1 VFSNNPPLGL
11 YIHLPW
17 CEKKCPY
24 CDFNSHQAETI
35 PERAYVDALLDDLAQ
50 DLPLIWGRR
59 IESIFIG
66 GGTPS
71 LFSATAIDQLFSG
84 LRSLLNFAPAIEI
97 TMESNP
103 GSADAA
109 NYRGYREAGVNRLS
123 IGIQSFDDEKLAA
136 LGRVHDSEQAL
147 QAFALARAAGFD
159 NINLDLMFSLP
170 GQSLAD
176 ARNDLAQA
184 LALGPEHVSHYQLTI
199 EPNTMFHHRSP
210 PDLPDDDLCWE
221 QQQACQEL
229 LVEHGYRQYEV
240 SAYCLDRRESQHN
253 MNYWQFG
260 DYLGIGAG
268 AHGKITL
275 GGENRVLRR
284 VRQRQPRAYL
294 EQSGAARISSELE
307 LDEADLCFEFMLNA
321 LRLKNGFDTRLFHD
335 NTGLSLN
342 SLLPTL
348 EQASG
353 KGLLEFNGDRITPTA
368 LGFCHLND
376 LQALFLQLQP
386 AVNKPFFESSSRII
400 HNGNIGVKKSS
411 DFCWNFFPKISN
423 SSSY

>member
-1 VFSNNPPLGL
+1 M
-11 YIHLPW
+11 
-17 CEKKCPY
+17 CPY
-24 CDFNSHQAETI
+24 CDFNSHQADTI
-35 PERAYVDALLDDLAQ
+35 PEQTYIDALLDDLAQ

-71 LFSATAIDQLFSG
+71 LFSAAAIDRLFSG

-123 IGIQSFDDEKLAA
+123 IGVQSFDDEKLAT
-136 LGRVHDSEQAL
+136 LGRVHDSTQAE

-159 NINLDLMFSLP
+159 NINLDLMFALP

-176 ARNDLAQA
+176 ACSDLARA
-184 LALGPEHVSHYQLTI
+184 LTLAPEHVSHYQLTI
-199 EPNTMFHHRSP
+199 EPNTLFHHRRPSE
-210 PDLPDDDLCWE
+210 LPDEDLCWD
-221 QQQACQEL
+221 QQQACQDL
-229 LVEHGYRQYEV
+229 LAAHGYRHYEV
-240 SAYCLDRRESQHN
+240 SAYSLEKRESRHN
-253 MNYWQFG
+253 LNYWQFG

-294 EQSGAARISSELE
+294 EQSGQARVSSEVE
-307 LDEADLCFEFMLNA
+307 LHQADLCFEFMLNA

-342 SLLPTL
+342 ILLPTL
-348 EQASG
+348 KLACD
-353 KGLLEFNGDRITPTA
+353 KGLLKFSGDRITPTE

-376 LQALFLQLQP
+376 LQELFLQPQP
-386 AVNKPFFESSSRII
+386 SVNKPFFESTPRII
-400 HNGNIGVKKSS
+400 HN
-411 DFCWNFFPKISN
+411 
-423 SSSY
+423 